1 MTNTFTHYS
10 FENGNT
16 SLFTIEV
23 SKNEMLDYLKYV
35 RNSSGIY
42 RSETIKTILEFIP
55 NVKDAIEVRV
65 KVA

>member
-1 MTNTFTHYS
+1 M
-10 FENGNT
+10 
-16 SLFTIEV
+16 SLVVVIVVVDNVEV
-23 SKNEMLDYLKYV
+23 SKNEMLDYLNYV

-42 RSETIKTILEFIP
+42 RSETIKTILGFTP

>member
-1 MTNTFTHYS
+1 M
-10 FENGNT
+10 
-16 SLFTIEV
+16 SLVVVIVVVDNVEV
-23 SKNEMLDYLKYV
+23 SKNEMPDYLKYV

-42 RSETIKTILEFIP
+42 RSETIKTILEFTP

>member
-1 MTNTFTHYS
+1 M
-10 FENGNT
+10 
-16 SLFTIEV
+16 SLVVVIVVVADNVGV
-23 SKNEMLDYLKYV
+23 SKNEMPDYLKYV

-42 RSETIKTILEFIP
+42 RRETIKTILEFTP

>member
-1 MTNTFTHYS
+1 MVILPF
-10 FENGNT
+10 
-16 SLFTIEV
+16 FTIEV
-23 SKNEMLDYLKYV
+23 SKNEMPDYLKYV

-42 RSETIKTILEFIP
+42 RSETIKTILEFTP